1 VTARHICAILALAIA
16 AIAGATALPAAAA
29 GGIEGQCNSKA
40 GSYLFW
46 PHGHPAIPGIGF
58 PAFPTPHLELYGGLH
73 RTSFPDKAE
82 DAYIDSTGAAGV
94 AKRCRKSGA
103 GFINA
108 HVNHAKSTRST
119 HEIECNF
126 KHLVSYRLAK
136 TAGGA
141 RLQTVLSGGAVVVD
155 VKMGSSGSS
164 ITWDKRYCKAL
175 SPPS

>member
-1 VTARHICAILALAIA
+1 MIARRITAVFPLAAAALAA
-16 AIAGATALPAAAA
+16 VTALPATAA
-29 GGIEGQCNSKA
+29 GATEAQCNSKA

-46 PHGHPAIPGIGF
+46 PHGHPAVPGVGF

-73 RTSFPDKAE
+73 RTSFPPSAQ
-82 DAYIDSTGAAGV
+82 DAYLDSTGAAAV
-94 AKRCRKSGA
+94 AKRCRRSGA
-103 GFINA
+103 GFIDA
-108 HVNHAKSTRST
+108 HVNHARSTRKT

-126 KHLVSYRLAK
+126 KHHVSYRLAK
-136 TAGGA
+136 VRGGS